1 MLSIITNKVERYV
14 ISNNKEY
21 QISKYELWTI
31 LVNYSNMCS
40 TKGFLYFRAQKFN
53 KFSFSLYNKNI

>member
-14 ISNNKEY
+14 ISNYKEY
-21 QISKYELWTI
+21 QIS
-31 LVNYSNMCS
+31 N
-40 TKGFLYFRAQKFN
+40 TKSFLNYFRAQNFN